1 MNAEPAQLF
10 RLSATDKLLLNDV
23 NTLCRQGAEFYQQA
37 AGSLN
42 NSNLQRQFVQL
53 ATIHRSALRQLPTSS
68 FAVPLPLLSN
78 NTAKAIQ
85 RGYDKANTALETTN
99 EGWLAAV
106 PDLLQQELTLLKKVV
121 RQLQP
126 KPHAFALAH
135 ATAALQI
142 AHDQLEPL
150 LQQQ

>member
-1 MNAEPAQLF
+1 MNAETAQQF
-10 RLSATDKLLLNDV
+10 RLSATDKLLLNDI
-23 NTLCRQGAEFYQQA
+23 NTLCQQGAQFYQQA

-53 ATIHRSALRQLPTSS
+53 ATIHRSALRQLPPGS
-68 FAVPLPLLSN
+68 FSVPLPLLSN
-78 NTAKAIQ
+78 SSAQAIQ
-85 RGYDKANTALETTN
+85 RGYDQANTALKTTSD
-99 EGWLAAV
+99 GWLAAV
-106 PDLLQQELTLLKKVV
+106 PELLQQELSLLKRVV

-150 LQQQ
+150 LQQ